1 MAMSNPWEQIKS
13 LQCSMVAPKQNENES
28 STLPHAGWNSQE
40 DILGWVIK
48 VTWWSRTLF
57 RMCGPLWPLWGR
69 PCTPAGCKELV
80 FQWGLTQRLFA
91 VSSRYNNHSSYILS
105 TSYVPSIELRTKYI
119 LSYHIVMKPTLFCL
133 FLLFMGFSRQEYW
146 SDLPFP
152 PPGGDGKRRRGQQ
165 RMRWLYGITDS
176 VDMSLSRF
184 RETVKDREAWCAAVH
199 GVTKS
204 WTQLSNW
211 TTTTLFIW
219 LRTRVLKFIQ
229 ATVYFTLDKLI
240 QLSETQFPNL

>member
-146 SDLPFP
+146 SGLPFP
-152 PPGGDGKRRRGQQ
+152 SPNTPSSCHIIDTSPVMCSLRASHQKALSGTSRSKRNILTSHGKKFRNKSEHIHSKN
-165 RMRWLYGITDS
+165 MRDISDS
-176 VDMSLSRF
+176 HS
-184 RETVKDREAWCAAVH
+184 
-199 GVTKS
+199 
-204 WTQLSNW
+204 
-211 TTTTLFIW
+211 
-219 LRTRVLKFIQ
+219 
-229 ATVYFTLDKLI
+229 
-240 QLSETQFPNL
+240 